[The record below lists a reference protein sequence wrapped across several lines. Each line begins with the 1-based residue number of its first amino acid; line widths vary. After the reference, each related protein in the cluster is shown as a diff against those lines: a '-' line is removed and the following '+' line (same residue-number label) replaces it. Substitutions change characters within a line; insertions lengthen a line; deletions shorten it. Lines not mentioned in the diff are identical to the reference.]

1 MERLWMIKFTKFAVT
16 RFDLTIFLFLFYSI
30 QNENVFTIEVQNEIE
45 ALKKGGGFVDLRKS
59 AILHF

>member
-1 MERLWMIKFTKFAVT
+1 MIKFTKFAVT

-30 QNENVFTIEVQNEIE
+30 QKENVFTIEVQNGIE
-45 ALKKGGGFVDLRKS
+45 ALKKDGGFVHLRKS